1 MDSSFKRY
9 GLSIQVTEK
18 MSLSRQQCSILYLI
32 VVLACECFESKDE
45 IPLIQR
51 LKELKDK
58 PINSKH
64 LEPKRRKP
72 KRRKRKQVL
81 IPKEDSYVVEEPLV
95 FDLDGIEEDV
105 DHDIVPSSNPE

>member
-1 MDSSFKRY
+1 MF
-9 GLSIQVTEK
+9 
-18 MSLSRQQCSILYLI
+18 
-32 VVLACECFESKDE
+32 LACECFESKDE

-51 LKELKDK
+51 LQATNK

-64 LEPKRRKP
+64 LESKRRKP
-72 KRRKRKQVL
+72 KHRKRKQVL